1 VRALG
6 IEIAGSSTQLIILDG
21 TAKVCKIELLNPSKL
36 PLPPDSEEV
45 NRLSALKKQVYEVLK
60 SKQVESA
67 GIIRAD
73 PGSSPLRAK
82 VECVIQLAAAD
93 ASVPCKLVPAQTVA
107 AAQKRRVSEVAG
119 NPVHQ
124 VLEQVSPGYLR
135 KAAFCAWCVL
145 NDKQ

>member
-1 VRALG
+1 MRALG
-6 IEIAGSSTQLIILDG
+6 IEIAGSNTQLIVLDG
-21 TAKVCKIELLNPSKL
+21 TAKACKIELLTPSKL

-45 NRLSALKKQVYEVLK
+45 NRLLALKKQVYDVLK
-60 SKQVESA
+60 SKLVERA

-73 PGSSPLRAK
+73 LGSSPIRAK

-93 ASVPCKLVPAQTVA
+93 ASVPCKLVAAQTVA

-119 NPVHQ
+119 TGVYQ
-124 VLEQVSPGYLR
+124 ILEQVSPGYLK

-145 NDKQ
+145 K

>member
-1 VRALG
+1 MRVLG
-6 IEIAGSSTQLIILDG
+6 IEIAGSNTQLIILDG
-21 TAKVCKIELLNPSKL
+21 TNTVCKIEFLNPSKL

-73 PGSSPLRAK
+73 PGSSPLRARI
-82 VECVIQLAAAD
+82 ECVIQLAAAD
-93 ASVPCKLVPAQTVA
+93 ASVPCKLVAAQTA
-107 AAQKRRVSEVAG
+107 AAAHRGAG

>member
-1 VRALG
+1 MRALG
-6 IEIAGSSTQLIILDG
+6 IEIAGSNTQLIILDG
-21 TAKVCKIELLNPSKL
+21 TAKVCKIEFLTPAKL

-45 NRLSALKKQVYEVLK
+45 NRLLAMKKQVYDVLK
-60 SKQVESA
+60 SKLVEGA

-73 PGSSPLRAK
+73 SGSSPLRAK

-93 ASVPCKLVPAQTVA
+93 ASVPCKLVAAQTVA
-107 AAQKRRVSEVAG
+107 AAQKRRVGEVAG
-119 NPVHQ
+119 IAMHQ